1 MPVLMVIPHDVA
13 VMMKDEGISFSQL
26 GDINYMAEHL
36 SANDIADIH
45 QALSDFPF
53 AFSPELEITLA
64 DSPLMQLATDESRQD
79 LHYRVEGRIESNS
92 LRRGTGAEQL
102 AQVFTLNPV
111 EENLWVAVQQRLHKE
126 PGDPSRLLLKSNRG
140 FFDSLIGQALH
151 NMPFERMSSTN
162 LFTYY
167 LGSL

>member
-1 MPVLMVIPHDVA
+1 MVIPHDVA
-13 VMMKDEGISFSQL
+13 VMMKEEGISFSRL
-26 GDINYMAEHL
+26 GDINYIAEHL
-36 SANDIADIH
+36 SAVDIADIH

-53 AFSPELEITLA
+53 AFSPELGITLA
-64 DSPLMQLATDESRQD
+64 DSPLAALAAEESLQD
-79 LHYRVEGRIESNS
+79 LHYRVNGRIETNS
-92 LRRGTGAEQL
+92 MRRGSDAEKL
-102 AQVFTLNPV
+102 PHVFTLNPV

-151 NMPFERMSSTN
+151 TMPFERMCSTN